1 MSTTTDTPPNLDIL
15 MNVIVRLSVELG
27 TCQIPMREVM
37 QLNIGSVVRLDK
49 PTNTPVDLFVNNTL
63 IARGEVVAVEDRFAI
78 KITELLGGAPAK

>member
-1 MSTTTDTPPNLDIL
+1 MSTTTETPPNLDIL

-78 KITELLGGAPAK
+78 KITELLGGATTP

>member
-1 MSTTTDTPPNLDIL
+1 MSTTTETPPNLDIL

-37 QLNIGSVVRLDK
+37 QLNVGSVVRLDK

-63 IARGEVVAVEDRFAI
+63 VARGEVVAVEDRFAI
-78 KITELLGGAPAK
+78 KITELLGGATTP

>member
-1 MSTTTDTPPNLDIL
+1 MSTTTETPPNLDIL

-37 QLNIGSVVRLDK
+37 QLNVGSVVRLDK

-63 IARGEVVAVEDRFAI
+63 VARGEVVAVEDRFAI
-78 KITELLGGAPAK
+78 KITELLGGAA

>member
-1 MSTTTDTPPNLDIL
+1 MSTTTETPPNLDIL

-37 QLNIGSVVRLDK
+37 QLSVGSVVRLDK

-63 IARGEVVAVEDRFAI
+63 VARGEVVAVEDRFAI
-78 KITELLGGAPAK
+78 KITELLGGAA